1 MLRKK
6 DKRDTTENTTH
17 LLSKATK
24 TRLFLIFILILLS
37 LTCIFT
43 FFEARMYYQRRE
55 NNLYLAANQTRLM
68 EGSLDTIMARVYT
81 LRSLVKTNDGT
92 TDFFEKAAIDVYDET
107 AADTNLNVKNLIL
120 APNGIVEKVY
130 PLEGNESLIG
140 LDYMDTSQA
149 GNAEAVE
156 AYKKNQLVITEPFS
170 LKQGGYGIA
179 GRLPVY
185 LTDDDGN
192 KAFWG
197 MVSVTLDVD
206 YLLEQFNLSYLEDSG
221 INYSLW
227 YTDSNGDKVVLAAS
241 ENEPVHPIDC
251 EMTSSNLV
259 WTLSVSPKK
268 GWVPAT
274 EIAIGAVVILAIS
287 FLALR
292 LLITRARVR
301 AMNSVLE
308 QIAIRDN
315 LTGCYSRHYVNVM
328 LLMPNTKKWRDSNAN
343 YSLAVIDI
351 DHFKQ
356 INDSYGHGVGDQ
368 ALCAISNTL
377 RGLCDELRGDCVIR
391 YGGDEFIVLM
401 NNVYRDLFESRLN
414 AILEGV
420 RNIRLPQAPDMRL
433 TVSIGAVMANKSLT
447 YYDLFSHADKQ
458 VYIAKNSGKDQYRL
472 EGEGSDINTH

>member
-6 DKRDTTENTTH
+6 EKTDSADNTTR
-17 LLSKATK
+17 LLSKAARL
-24 TRLFLIFILILLS
+24 RLFLFFLLILFL
-37 LTCIFT
+37 LTAVFT
-43 FFEARMYYQRRE
+43 FFEVRMYYQRRE

-81 LRSLVKTNDGT
+81 LRSLVRTNGGS
-92 TDFFEKAAIDVYDET
+92 TDFFEDAAIDVYEET
-107 AADTNLNVKNLIL
+107 AEDTNLYVKNLIL
-120 APNGIVEKVY
+120 APNGIVEKIY
-130 PLEGNESLIG
+130 PLEGNESL
-140 LDYMDTSQA
+140 LDFNYMDTSQA
-149 GNAEAVE
+149 GNEEALE
-156 AYKKNQLVITEPFS
+156 AYKKNQLVITDPFS
-170 LKQGGYGIA
+170 LKQGGFGMA

-185 LTDDDGN
+185 LTNEDGE
-192 KAFWG
+192 KEFWG
-197 MVSVTLDVD
+197 LVSVTLDVD

-221 INYSLW
+221 TNYSLW
-227 YTDSNGDKVVLAAS
+227 YTDDNGDKVVLAGS
-241 ENEPVHPIDC
+241 ETEPVNPIDC
-251 EMTSSNLV
+251 EMTSSNLT

-268 GWVPAT
+268 GWVPVT
-274 EIAIGAVVILAIS
+274 EIAVGAVVILAIS
-287 FLALR
+287 LLALR
-292 LLITRARVR
+292 LMTTRARVR
-301 AMNSVLE
+301 AMNAVLE

-356 INDSYGHGVGDQ
+356 INDSYGHAVGDQ
-368 ALCAISNTL
+368 ALCAVANTL

-401 NNVYRDLFESRLN
+401 NDVYQDLFESRLN
-414 AILEGV
+414 AIIENV

-433 TVSIGAVMANKSLT
+433 TVSIGAVMGDKSLT

-458 VYIAKNSGKDQYRL
+458 VYIAKNSGKNQYQL
-472 EGEGSDINTH
+472 EGANK